1 MHAALDARPI
11 IVALAGPKGAGKTTF
26 YEVFLRETGLRFVNV
41 DEISRELDFD
51 AYTAARVAG
60 EIRRELVQQ
69 RESFIFETVLS
80 DPVGD
85 EISFLRDAASSGY
98 NVVLCYIRIPGPETS
113 EERVAMRVSQGGH
126 AESVPPWLA
135 SLHAAIART
144 LDRREHL
151 VVACSALKR
160 SYRDVL
166 RGDARRLRFVYLK
179 AAPDELSQ
187 RLSTRPDHFA
197 GPKLLAGQ
205 LATLEEPDEME
216 AFTVDATWPQERI
229 VAAIVREFGL

>member
-1 MHAALDARPI
+1 M
-11 IVALAGPKGAGKTTF
+11 GPAGAGKTT
-26 YEVFLRETGLRFVNV
+26 VGRALAAALGWPFVDGDDRHSPANV
-41 DEISRELDFD
+41 EKMR
-51 AYTAARVAG
+51 AGAA
-60 EIRRELVQQ
+60 
-69 RESFIFETVLS
+69 LS
-80 DPVGD
+80 DAD
-85 EISFLRDAASSGY
+85 RA
-98 NVVLCYIRIPGPETS
+98 
-113 EERVAMRVSQGGH
+113 
-126 AESVPPWLA
+126 PWLA

-179 AAPDELSQ
+179 AAPGERSQ